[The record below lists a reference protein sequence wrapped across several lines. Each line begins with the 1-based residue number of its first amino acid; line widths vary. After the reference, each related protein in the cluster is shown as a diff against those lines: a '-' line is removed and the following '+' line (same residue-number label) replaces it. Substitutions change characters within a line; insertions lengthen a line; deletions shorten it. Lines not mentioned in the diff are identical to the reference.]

1 MENKL
6 YLLVGDCAPYKKI
19 PIVNDVSNTKPSFG
33 TTRVGPAAGII
44 NQSEYAV
51 AVGYG
56 AGANTQGW
64 GAVAMGWNAGLNN
77 QTKDAVAIGHR
88 AGQDN
93 QELDAIAI
101 GVGSGEFN
109 QGHHAIAVGRR
120 AGRNNQAP
128 NSIVL
133 NASGQELEN
142 RNPGTTVIKPLR
154 VVKHAE
160 PGFVPVYYNPESGE
174 LVYLDQE

>member
-1 MENKL
+1 M
-6 YLLVGDCAPYKKI
+6 VGDCPPYKKI
-19 PIVNDVSNTKPSFG
+19 PIINDVANISSFG
-33 TTRVGPAAGII
+33 TVRQGLAAGAIK
-44 NQSEYAV
+44 QSDYAV

-56 AGANTQGW
+56 AGANSQGW
-64 GAVAMGWNAGLNN
+64 SAVAIGWNAGLNN

-88 AGQDN
+88 AGQDD
-93 QELDAIAI
+93 QQLDAIAI

-120 AGRNNQAP
+120 AGRHDQAP

-142 RNPGTTVIKPLR
+142 KNPGTTVIKPMR
-154 VVKHAE
+154 VVKQVE
-160 PGFVPVYYNPESGE
+160 PGFVPVYYNPETGE
-174 LVYLDQE
+174 LVYYNAD